1 MYYFFAHKKQK
12 VAVDEFFFLLLFRFI
27 KFLPFRV
34 PKGFQTGTLTFQLVE
49 LKRGF
54 QKVFRPE
61 L

>member
-12 VAVDEFFFLLLFRFI
+12 VAVDEFFFCFYFVSSNSCLS
-27 KFLPFRV
+27 
-34 PKGFQTGTLTFQLVE
+34 
-49 LKRGF
+49 GF